1 MSKESGWQPECTHQ
15 VTERCHREVAGK
27 GIEFAAKLFIMDDL
41 QREKVQSEQDFN
53 KLLNEV
59 SSDIEKM
66 CAKHSEEKSSLR

>member
-1 MSKESGWQPECTHQ
+1 
-15 VTERCHREVAGK
+15 
-27 GIEFAAKLFIMDDL
+27 MDDL

-66 CAKHSEEKSSLR
+66 CAKHLEEKSSLR

>member
-1 MSKESGWQPECTHQ
+1 
-15 VTERCHREVAGK
+15 
-27 GIEFAAKLFIMDDL
+27 MDDL

-66 CAKHSEEKSSLR
+66 CAKHSEEKSSLRWAILRSRETFYFMAEW